1 MVLEFKLKFR
11 TSLCVFAQFK
21 NWISK
26 LCIQTSAFFSIFHS
40 SLADQKKEE
49 GNQLYLAKNYREALQ
64 RYNEAI
70 SESYF
75 SYSSAVRGVAQNA
88 NLLPRISF
96 NYFQMKDLLI
106 SLIVVQVQKITTKR
120 KNPCD
125 CSKFPLHI
133 NFKLI
138 LKQNGNNKL
147 YLK

>member
-75 SYSSAVRGVAQNA
+75 SYSTADHG
-88 NLLPRISF
+88 PECHPTHTRISF
-96 NYFQMKDLLI
+96 NYFQYYEGFLI
-106 SLIVVQVQKITTKR
+106 
-120 KNPCD
+120 
-125 CSKFPLHI
+125 PLDTA
-133 NFKLI
+133 
-138 LKQNGNNKL
+138 
-147 YLK
+147 

>member
-1 MVLEFKLKFR
+1 MFTKKKLNFHKG
-11 TSLCVFAQFK
+11 
-21 NWISK
+21 K

-106 SLIVVQVQKITTKR
+106 SLDVVQVQKITTKR

-125 CSKFPLHI
+125 CSKYVYCWDTLHI
-133 NFKLI
+133 TSRFI
-138 LKQNGNNKL
+138 
-147 YLK
+147 YRF

>member
-11 TSLCVFAQFK
+11 TSLLCVFTQFK

-75 SYSSAVRGVAQNA
+75 SYSTAAHGVAQNA
-88 NLLPRISF
+88 ILLTRISF
-96 NYFQMKDLLI
+96 NYFQYYEGFLI
-106 SLIVVQVQKITTKR
+106 
-120 KNPCD
+120 
-125 CSKFPLHI
+125 PLDTA
-133 NFKLI
+133 
-138 LKQNGNNKL
+138 
-147 YLK
+147 